1 MSQSARDAVNDT
13 AIVLDQLLEKSKWI
27 AGDNLSIADFS
38 LLTIITTLVECG
50 YNLAQHAN
58 LDRWYKG
65 CQTLPGFEENQ
76 KGAKGLAARIYAVV
90 DKIF

>member
-1 MSQSARDAVNDT
+1 MSQSASDAIIDT
-13 AIVLDQLLEKSKWI
+13 AIVLDHFLEKSKWI
-27 AGDNLSIADFS
+27 AGDNLTIADFS

-58 LDRWYKG
+58 LDRWYKQ
-65 CQTLPGFEENQ
+65 CQTLPGFVENQ
-76 KGAKGLAARIYAVV
+76 KGANGLAARVYAVV